1 MRLNL
6 NYGWKYSP
14 EWSQDLINNEF
25 DDSSFVTVNI
35 PHANKEIPY
44 NYFDEKMYQFVSGY
58 RNTFDVPA
66 SYAGKRLVLEFEAV
80 ANYAIVYV
88 NGVEAMSHKGSY
100 TSFNADVTDL
110 IKIGEINTVTVMV
123 DSTEREEIPPF
134 GNAIDYL
141 VYGGIYREV
150 YLYIMEEDH
159 VQSAMIAPMDVL
171 TKNIHCDIKITLN
184 KTSSMPI
191 QAKLIDRNGK
201 VIHEKAVENDGSSNV
216 INTTIKTG
224 NVNLWSIENPYLY
237 TVELSYAGAT
247 YSYKFGFREAK
258 FTKKGFLLNGKPVKI
273 RGLNRHQSF
282 PHVGYA
288 MPASAQIAD
297 ADYCKNDLGL
307 NLVRTSHYPNSHHF
321 LNRCDEIGL
330 LVFTE
335 IPGWQ
340 YVSKDNEEWRKIAV
354 ESVREMIDQDYN
366 HPSIIIW
373 GVRINE
379 SIDDHDLYTKTNALA
394 HELDKTRQTGGVRCT
409 PQSELLEDVYTYND
423 FIHSGSNR
431 GLLPKF
437 LTTKLSAPLLITE
450 HNGHMFPTKSF
461 DVEKRRQ
468 EHALRHA
475 TVLNTAYRRDN
486 TCGAIGWCMSDYNT
500 HKDFGSGDK
509 ICYHGVSDMF
519 RMDKLAAYV
528 YKSQQDEYPVVE
540 LTSNMEI
547 GDNNGGQVGN
557 VYIFTNCET
566 IDVYKNGSLIDTIHV
581 ANDAK
586 KSEWKHLPHPPIKL
600 YDIIGN
606 QLELSGKFTKKDSA
620 RVKKL
625 LLDIKS
631 SGPVGAVI
639 SNLGMAL
646 KLFTKY
652 KMDISSITALFG
664 EYVTGWGAKAVSYR
678 LEGKLNNQV
687 AVISKEPI
695 SSQHIQVKADATT
708 LIEDDTYDTT
718 RIAIRAVSQVGANAQ
733 YSNETIKV
741 DITGPI
747 EIIGDSTF
755 SLIGG
760 ARAFWIKSIGKSGEA
775 TVTITSNIGSE
786 TIDFNVQKI
795 DVVNPIP
802 VEKA

>member
-1 MRLNL
+1 MRMNL
-6 NYGWKYSP
+6 NYGWKYSQT
-14 EWSQDLINNEF
+14 WSEDFIDTSF
-25 DDSSFVTVNI
+25 DDSNFDVVNI

-44 NYFDEKMYQFVSGY
+44 NYFGEKMYQFVSGY

-88 NGVEAMSHKGSY
+88 NGVQAMSHKGSY

-110 IKIGEINTVTVMV
+110 LKIGESNTIAVMV

-150 YLYIMEEDH
+150 FLYVHEEDYIQTALISP
-159 VQSAMIAPMDVL
+159 VDVL
-171 TKNIHCDIKITLN
+171 TKNIHFDVKIKLNRKSSLPIT
-184 KTSSMPI
+184 
-191 QAKLIDRNGK
+191 AKLVDKNGK
-201 VIHEKAVENDGSSNV
+201 VIRTEEIKNDSSSNIV
-216 INTTIKTG
+216 NASIKTG
-224 NVNLWSIENPYLY
+224 NVNLWSVEDPYLY
-237 TVELSYAGAT
+237 TLELTYADT
-247 YSYKFGFREAK
+247 DYNYKFGFREAK
-258 FTKKGFLLNGKPVKI
+258 FTKKGFFLNGKLIKI

-297 ADYCKNDLGL
+297 ADYCKHGLGL

-321 LNRCDEIGL
+321 LNRCDEIGI

-354 ESVREMIDQDYN
+354 ESVREMIEQDFN

-379 SIDDHDLYTKTNALA
+379 SVDDHDLYTKTNALA

-423 FIHSGSNR
+423 FIHTGANR

-461 DVEKRRQ
+461 DGEKKRQ

-475 TVLNTAYRRDN
+475 TVLNDAYRRDN

-519 RMDKLAAYV
+519 RMDKLASFV
-528 YKSQQDEYPVVE
+528 YKSQQDSYPVVE

-547 GDNNGGQVGN
+547 GDNAGGQVGN

-566 IDVYKNGSLIDTIHV
+566 IDLYKNDVLIDTIDV
-581 ANDAK
+581 AKNAK
-586 KSEWKHLPHPPIKL
+586 KSAWKHLPHPPIKL

-606 QLELSGKFTKKDSA
+606 QLEQSGKFSKKDSA
-620 RVKKL
+620 KVKKL

-631 SGPVGAVI
+631 VGAVGAVI
-639 SNLGMAL
+639 SNLLIAL
-646 KLFTKY
+646 KLFMKY
-652 KMDISSITALFG
+652 KMDITTITALFG

-678 LEGKLNNQV
+678 LEGKLNGQS
-687 AVISKEPI
+687 AIISKEPI
-695 SSQHIQVKADATT
+695 SSQHLQVSADCST
-708 LIEDDTYDTT
+708 LVENDTYDTT
-718 RIAIRAVSQVGANAQ
+718 RIALRAVSQVGANAQ
-733 YSNETIKV
+733 YSNETINV
-741 DITGPI
+741 STTGPI
-747 EIIGDSTF
+747 EIIGDNTF

-760 ARAFWIKSIGKSGEA
+760 ARAFWIKSTGKTGKA
-775 TVTITSNIGSE
+775 TVTITSNIG
-786 TIDFNVQKI
+786 TQTLDIDVQKI
-795 DVVNPIP
+795 DVVVPIP
-802 VEKA
+802 TV